1 MPENVDELES
11 QRGLLLVSSIS
22 EAANV
27 NRWAIVIGVSEYQYN
42 SLNLEYAERDAEEF
56 YQLLIS
62 PIGGSFKPEN
72 IVKLTNQDATTQKVT
87 KALRSFLQKPGRDDL
102 VIFYCACHGAPD
114 LNRPEN
120 IYLITYDTDPSD
132 IAGTALPM
140 REINLSLR
148 DNLLSE
154 KVVLLADTCHS
165 AAIGEGLGSR
175 NMSNDNI
182 LVNRYLQEV
191 SKTRGG
197 IALLTSAE
205 ANEVSF
211 EDAKWGG
218 GHGVFTHYL
227 LQGMK
232 GAADL
237 NQDGIVT
244 VGELFEYVR
253 SHVQAATEGR
263 QHPSIGT
270 SPYDR
275 NLPLAIFSRIPNT
288 SLEGG
293 NIFLSEHKETN
304 SLSQTKLNELIK
316 NKVNNAILWGTCVGV
331 LITGYIMYEVNK
343 LKLFAPIP
351 SVAVSPKSV
360 ELKPPSLPTLTKV
373 GLEIHYFPQGDK
385 SIVQEAL
392 APFGSRVKVLNSS
405 LPPELP
411 TNAIW
416 FGSQVP
422 IEDVRTVAI
431 QLRRANVLIQSI
443 QPFKDL
449 GSKQLLIDVGADRTV
464 PKNQPIITL
473 DQIRNGVFKRK
484 SNSS

>member
-1 MPENVDELES
+1 MMSENVNEPEG
-11 QRGLLLVSSIS
+11 QRGLQAASLIS
-22 EAANV
+22 EAVNV
-27 NRWAIVIGVSEYQYN
+27 NRWAIVIGVSEYQYS

-72 IVKLTNQDATTQKVT
+72 IVKLTNQEATTQRVT
-87 KALRSFLQKPGRDDL
+87 RALRSFLQKPGRDDL
-102 VIFYCACHGAPD
+102 VIFYCACHGSPD
-114 LNRPEN
+114 ANRPEN
-120 IYLITYDTDPSD
+120 IYLITYDTDPND

-140 REINLSLR
+140 REINLSLK

-182 LVNRYLQEV
+182 LVNRYLQKV
-191 SKTRGG
+191 SATRGG

-205 ANEVSF
+205 ANEISF

-227 LQGMK
+227 LEGMK
-232 GAADL
+232 GAADI

-253 SHVQAATEGR
+253 SNVQAATGGK

-275 NLPLAIFSRIPNT
+275 NLPLAVFDQEPI
-288 SLEGG
+288 LLAGG
-293 NIFLSEHKETN
+293 GIAPVKDKETN
-304 SLSQTKLNELIK
+304 ALSQTKLNELIK
-316 NKVNNAILWGTCVGV
+316 NKVTNAILLGTFAG
-331 LITGYIMYEVNK
+331 ISMTGYIMYEINK
-343 LKLFAPIP
+343 LKLFAPVPAIIANPQTSKPSPSPTLSKP
-351 SVAVSPKSV
+351 SV
-360 ELKPPSLPTLTKV
+360 
-373 GLEIHYFPQGDK
+373 EIHYFPQGDK
-385 SIVQEAL
+385 SIVKEVL
-392 APFGSRVKVLNSS
+392 IPFSSRVRVLSS
-405 LPPELP
+405 NLDPEP
-411 TNAIW
+411 RTNAIW

-422 IEDVRTVAI
+422 IEDVKLLATR
-431 QLRRANVLIQSI
+431 LRQANVPIQSI
-443 QPFKDL
+443 QPFDDAK
-449 GSKQLLIDVGADRTV
+449 SKQSVIDIGADRTV
-464 PKNQPIITL
+464 PKNQPVLTV
-473 DQIRNGVFKRK
+473 DEIRNGSFKRR

>member
-1 MPENVDELES
+1 MPENVNES
-11 QRGLLLVSSIS
+11 EGQRGLQAALSIS
-22 EAANV
+22 EAAKV

-62 PIGGSFKPEN
+62 PIGGSFPPEN

-87 KALRSFLQKPGRDDL
+87 RALRSFLQKPGRDDL

-114 LNRPEN
+114 FNRPEN

-148 DNLLSE
+148 DNLLSK

-175 NMSNDNI
+175 NISNDNI

-191 SKTRGG
+191 STTRGG

-253 SHVQAATEGR
+253 SNVQAATEGR

-275 NLPLAIFSRIPNT
+275 DLPLAIFPPILNT
-288 SLEGG
+288 SSENSG
-293 NIFLSEHKETN
+293 NLKPKYQETN
-304 SLSQTKLNELIK
+304 YLSQTKLNELIK
-316 NKVNNAILWGTCVGV
+316 KKVTNAILWGTCVGIS
-331 LITGYIMYEVNK
+331 ITGYIMYEVNK
-343 LKLFAPIP
+343 LKLSSPIP
-351 SVAVSPKSV
+351 SVSASPKSV
-360 ELKPPSLPTLTKV
+360 EPKPSQLPILTKV

-422 IEDVRTVAI
+422 IEDVRIVAA

-449 GSKQLLIDVGADRTV
+449 ESKQSVIDIGADRTV
-464 PKNQPIITL
+464 PKNQPVLTL
-473 DQIRNGVFKRK
+473 DEIRNGVFQRK

>member
-1 MPENVDELES
+1 MMSENVNQPEG
-11 QRGLLLVSSIS
+11 QRGLQAASLIS
-22 EAANV
+22 EAVNV
-27 NRWAIVIGVSEYQYN
+27 NRWAIVIGVSEYQYS

-72 IVKLTNQDATTQKVT
+72 IVKLTNQEATTQKVT
-87 KALRSFLQKPGRDDL
+87 RALRSFLQKPGRDDL
-102 VIFYCACHGAPD
+102 VIFYCACHGSPD
-114 LNRPEN
+114 ANRPEN
-120 IYLITYDTDPSD
+120 IYLITHDTDPND

-140 REINLSLR
+140 REINLSLK

-182 LVNRYLQEV
+182 LVNRYLQKV
-191 SKTRGG
+191 SATRGG

-205 ANEVSF
+205 ANEISF

-227 LQGMK
+227 LEGMK
-232 GAADL
+232 GAADI
-237 NQDGIVT
+237 NRDGIVT

-253 SHVQAATEGR
+253 SNVQAATEGK

-275 NLPLAIFSRIPNT
+275 NLPLAIFDQEPIP
-288 SLEGG
+288 LPAGG
-293 NIFLSEHKETN
+293 GIPHIENKETN
-304 SLSQTKLNELIK
+304 DLSQAKLNELIK
-316 NKVNNAILWGTCVGV
+316 NKVTNAILLGTFAGIS
-331 LITGYIMYEVNK
+331 ITGYIMYEINK
-343 LKLFAPIP
+343 LKLFAPVPAIITSPQTSKP
-351 SVAVSPKSV
+351 SPSPALSKIS
-360 ELKPPSLPTLTKV
+360 
-373 GLEIHYFPQGDK
+373 LEIHYFPQGDK

-392 APFGSRVKVLNSS
+392 ATFGSKVKVLSSS
-405 LPPELP
+405 LDPEP
-411 TNAIW
+411 RTNAIW

-422 IEDVRTVAI
+422 IEDVRLLAAR
-431 QLRRANVLIQSI
+431 LRQANVPIQSI
-443 QPFKDL
+443 QPFDDAK
-449 GSKQLLIDVGADRTV
+449 SKQLVIDIGADRTI
-464 PKNQPIITL
+464 PKNQPVLTA
-473 DQIRNGVFKRK
+473 DEIRNGSFKRR